1 MDNETMFS
9 DDSLL
14 ISDGDENLLERP
26 DGQYSLFTSGQ
37 GGTYES
43 LNPDRFY
50 FVNDASVKLMLLY
63 GNSILAESNWPK

>member
-37 GGTYES
+37 GGTYE
-43 LNPDRFY
+43 
-50 FVNDASVKLMLLY
+50 A
-63 GNSILAESNWPK
+63 